1 MLLVLASRPPEDG
14 IFSTEIP
21 PFQVTLTCT
30 KLTKTKHTNPTGT
43 IDPCQPDTQVIT
55 YTGMCRGQRLMLG
68 CFPPLLLCVIVWGA
82 ILTGWAY
89 LQPLG
94 SACFHALSHIAGVTG
109 RLCHV
114 QLFMW
119 VLGIRTQVPMLGH

>member
-1 MLLVLASRPPEDG
+1 MCMHVCRVYVCGVYCACVYLYSVCTCAGVL
-14 IFSTEIP
+14 
-21 PFQVTLTCT
+21 
-30 KLTKTKHTNPTGT
+30 
-43 IDPCQPDTQVIT
+43 T
-55 YTGMCRGQRLMLG
+55 YTGMCTGQRLMLG
-68 CFPPLLLCVIVWGA
+68 CFPLLLLCVIVWGA

-119 VLGIRTQVPMLGH
+119 VLGIRTQVSMLGH